1 MQITARK
8 IMEFILHTTFFSKW
22 SFFFFVV
29 VVGKLVAAIM
39 YA

>member
-8 IMEFILHTTFFSKW
+8 IMEYILHTTFFSKW

-29 VVGKLVAAIM
+29 VGKLVAAIM